1 MNRKIPPEAFL
12 HYVNLGPARSYEAV
26 AEQYGVSRRG
36 VADFAKR
43 ERWQERLAE
52 LDERARE
59 RTDSAALESITTM
72 NERHLKIAKFM
83 QSKGLE
89 ALQSGKFE
97 LMDRAT
103 RALMSGINLE
113 RVVRGEPTD
122 HADNMESVIRRECD
136 RWLVKEGVSEAEL
149 RKGSARKMSVPL
161 VNGPHVNE
169 PFAVSEPPE
178 LESEPVAE
186 PTDATG

>member
-12 HYVNLGPARSYEAV
+12 YYVNLGPTRTYEAV
-26 AEQYGVSRRG
+26 AEHYGVSRRG

-83 QSKGLE
+83 QGKGLE
-89 ALQSGKFE
+89 ALQSGKME
-97 LMDRAT
+97 LLGRAT
-103 RALMSGINLE
+103 RALSVGIELE
-113 RVVRGEPTD
+113 RLVRGEPTERV
-122 HADNMESVIRRECD
+122 DNMEHIARRECE
-136 RWLVKEGVSEAEL
+136 RWLIKEGVSEAEL
-149 RKGSARKMSVPL
+149 RKGSAHTASASEA
-161 VNGPHVNE
+161 NE
-169 PFAVSEPPE
+169 PSAGDPSEPEAVEPE
-178 LESEPVAE
+178 PAAE

>member
-122 HADNMESVIRRECD
+122 NADNMENIARRECE
-136 RWLVKEGVSEAEL
+136 RWLIREGVGEAEL
-149 RKGSARKMSVPL
+149 RKQGTHAASVP
-161 VNGPHVNE
+161 E
-169 PFAVSEPPE
+169 VSEPSAGDF
-178 LESEPVAE
+178 SEPESVAE
-186 PTDATG
+186 PTGAPE